1 MTSNPRHT
9 RTAPLKPLSDFASTS
24 ASPMRIYLDT
34 SALVKLVVAEDESQ
48 SLQSFLGA
56 RADDSLFSAALA
68 RTELIRAVAPNGA
81 QAIAD
86 ARDLLNR
93 LDTVML
99 TRQLLDDAGTL
110 LPLRLRSLD
119 AIHLAAAQRAGDSL
133 RVVITYDR
141 SEER

>member
-1 MTSNPRHT
+1 
-9 RTAPLKPLSDFASTS
+9 
-24 ASPMRIYLDT
+24 MRICFDT

-48 SLQSFLGA
+48 ALVHFLGA
-56 RADDSLFSAALA
+56 HVDDSWFCAALA

-81 QAIAD
+81 PAIAG

-93 LDTVML
+93 LDTVTL

-119 AIHLAAAQRAGDSL
+119 AIHLAAAQRAGGSL
-133 RVVITYDR
+133 RAVVTYDSR
-141 SEER
+141 MLAAAADLGIATTSPS

>member
-1 MTSNPRHT
+1 
-9 RTAPLKPLSDFASTS
+9 
-24 ASPMRIYLDT
+24 MRIYLDT

-48 SLQSFLGA
+48 ALKHFLGA
-56 RADDSLFSAALA
+56 HADDSLFSSALA

-81 QAIAD
+81 QAIAH

-93 LDTVML
+93 LDTVTL

-133 RVVITYDR
+133 RAVVTYDTR
-141 SEER
+141 MLSAAADLGISTASPR

>member
-1 MTSNPRHT
+1 V
-9 RTAPLKPLSDFASTS
+9 
-24 ASPMRIYLDT
+24 RIYLDT
-34 SALVKLVVAEDESQ
+34 SALVKLVVAEGESQ
-48 SLQSFLGA
+48 ALKHFLGA
-56 RADDSLFSAALA
+56 HADDSLFSAALA
-68 RTELIRAVAPNGA
+68 RTELIRAVAPSGA

-93 LDTVML
+93 LDTVVL

-133 RVVITYDR
+133 RVVITYDAR
-141 SEER
+141 MLSAATDLGISTASPR